1 MTRPIHKLLL
11 AGALTLA
18 LSGCATGYTVFEE
31 DHKNLVYSG
40 TRQDLEGWIFIHG
53 GILDLPFSFIA
64 DTILLPYT
72 IARTIWNYATDEEG
86 ADDRGGTDDE
96 EAEPDG
102 GGEKDGME
110 G

>member
-40 TRQDLEGWIFIHG
+40 TRQDLNGWVFIHG

-72 IARTIWNYATDEEG
+72 IPRTIWNYATGRKG
-86 ADDRGGTDDE
+86 ADDRWDEDDE
-96 EAEPDG
+96 EPEDG
-102 GGEKDGME
+102 VEGEAGS
-110 G
+110 